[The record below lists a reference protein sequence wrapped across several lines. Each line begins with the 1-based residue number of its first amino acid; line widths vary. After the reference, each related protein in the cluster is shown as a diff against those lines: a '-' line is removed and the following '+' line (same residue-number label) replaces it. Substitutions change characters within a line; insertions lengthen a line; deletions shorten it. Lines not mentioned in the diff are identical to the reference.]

1 MKVKIL
7 NIFPKQTYNFDN
19 VYFSSDL
26 HLNHEA
32 VIKYGRK
39 FDNISH
45 MNDHI
50 ILEINRLVR
59 KNDLLV
65 LMGDT
70 LMGEKDYERF
80 LNSLVCENV
89 ILIIGNHCNRGK
101 LLSTLTKSDKLIFC
115 GDYLELNIERQII
128 CCSHFP
134 MFNWNYQDDG
144 SFHLHGH
151 LHGDENQVI
160 KEIHKYKVWMLV
172 SILIT
177 TCLENIVC
185 FLLTKLKIF

>member
-80 LNSLVCENV
+80 LKD
-89 ILIIGNHCNRGK
+89 R
-101 LLSTLTKSDKLIFC
+101 KS
-115 GDYLELNIERQII
+115 
-128 CCSHFP
+128 
-134 MFNWNYQDDG
+134 
-144 SFHLHGH
+144 
-151 LHGDENQVI
+151 V
-160 KEIHKYKVWMLV
+160 V
-172 SILIT
+172 
-177 TCLENIVC
+177 
-185 FLLTKLKIF
+185 